1 MSYRV
6 QFTITDEQKEKLES
20 EMKDEG
26 YPNIA
31 ELCKARLCND
41 RSYAT
46 LYKTLIKRI
55 DKLESGKSFIIRDL
69 INTPPAL
76 IGRWLYQNVDNGT
89 VKNVIHDGKDSVGTE
104 KYKKV

>member
-6 QFTITDEQKEKLES
+6 QFTISDDQKAKLEID
-20 EMKDEG
+20 MKNEG

-31 ELCKARLCND
+31 ELCKARACDD
-41 RSYAT
+41 RSYGT
-46 LYKTLIKRI
+46 LYKRLIERI
-55 DKLESGKSFIIRDL
+55 DSLKPGTSFIIRDL
-69 INTPPAL
+69 IDAPPAL

-104 KYKKV
+104 RYKKI